1 MIAIAAKETR
11 TDEGGFRGRQTGRGR
26 GNRCKIDHTMGA

>member
-26 GNRCKIDHTMGA
+26 GE